1 MKSKMEKRSDGREWG
16 HLALGLS
23 AFALA
28 LLLIK
33 HSDLASGAVERGL
46 MLCARTMIPSLFPF
60 MVIAELIVRSGV
72 GKAVARPVARL
83 LKCLFG
89 VSEAGSCALVIGALC
104 GFPVGAR
111 TAAAYYR
118 SGELNARELTH
129 VLCFCNVP
137 SAAFLIGAVGNSLF
151 GDARVGEVMLALCL
165 GAAALVGFL
174 FRLLL
179 PRRIET
185 AQDVCSPAPDDEAK
199 GSLLSVSIASAA
211 VGMQGVCATV
221 LVFSALI
228 GVLGQY
234 ADAFG
239 LSQTAGAALFGLL
252 ELSTG
257 VAEASALP
265 NAEIAAVLC
274 AAMAGWAGLSVHC
287 QILSVCDGCPISL
300 VPFWLSRLL
309 QGLVCGG
316 GMWLALHIGLLDVPC
331 AMPDVSVDAWRQP
344 GLYGNIWQAICIIGF
359 LVATAIGL
367 TVKRGGER
375 HEAKTIGRT
384 R

>member
-1 MKSKMEKRSDGREWG
+1 
-16 HLALGLS
+16 
-23 AFALA
+23 
-28 LLLIK
+28 
-33 HSDLASGAVERGL
+33 
-46 MLCARTMIPSLFPF
+46 
-60 MVIAELIVRSGV
+60 
-72 GKAVARPVARL
+72 
-83 LKCLFG
+83 
-89 VSEAGSCALVIGALC
+89 
-104 GFPVGAR
+104 
-111 TAAAYYR
+111 
-118 SGELNARELTH
+118 
-129 VLCFCNVP
+129 
-137 SAAFLIGAVGNSLF
+137 
-151 GDARVGEVMLALCL
+151 
-165 GAAALVGFL
+165 
-174 FRLLL
+174 
-179 PRRIET
+179 
-185 AQDVCSPAPDDEAK
+185 
-199 GSLLSVSIASAA
+199 
-211 VGMQGVCATV
+211 MQGVCATV

-265 NAEIAAVLC
+265 NTEIAAVLC